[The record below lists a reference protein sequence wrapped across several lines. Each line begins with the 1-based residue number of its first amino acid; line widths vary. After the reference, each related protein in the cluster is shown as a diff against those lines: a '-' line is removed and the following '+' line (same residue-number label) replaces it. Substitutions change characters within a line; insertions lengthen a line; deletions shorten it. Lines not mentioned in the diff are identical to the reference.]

1 MAGILPLGT
10 ASRQA
15 HIAAKRLVAIE
26 FAFDVQRLDGAD
38 SMNGSSYAKSK
49 LVEPQLEMVCTRW
62 LP

>member
-26 FAFDVQRLDGAD
+26 FAFDVQD
-38 SMNGSSYAKSK
+38 SMELTA
-49 LVEPQLEMVCTRW
+49 
-62 LP
+62 